1 MKWSDVSDLSWRDL
15 KKTLKGMDRED
26 VLHRLG
32 LEEHTPTSDFFSGL
46 GLFAV
51 GVLIGAGLGIMFA
64 PKPGAE
70 IRSQLGGTIKHR
82 TGRGEELPQ
91 GSGMPGT
98 TSTVS
103 SSRIS

>member
-1 MKWSDVSDLSWRDL
+1 MKWSDVSDLSWKDL
-15 KKTLKGMDRED
+15 KKTIKGMDRED

-51 GVLIGAGLGIMFA
+51 GVLIGAGLGVMFA

-70 IRSQLGGTIKHR
+70 IRNQLTDTIKHR
-82 TGRGEELPQ
+82 TGRGEEPR
-91 GSGMPGT
+91 GSSMPS
-98 TSTVS
+98 TSTAS
-103 SSRIS
+103 TSRIS

>member
-15 KKTLKGMDRED
+15 KKAVRGMDRED

-32 LEEHTPTSDFFSGL
+32 LEEHTPKADFFTGL
-46 GLFAV
+46 GVFAV
-51 GVLIGAGLGIMFA
+51 GVLIGAGLGVMFA

-70 IRSQLGGTIKHR
+70 IRSRLTDTIKQR
-82 TGRGEELPQ
+82 AGRAEEMPQ
-91 GSGMPGT
+91 ASGMPGASSVT
-98 TSTVS
+98 

>member
-1 MKWSDVSDLSWRDL
+1 MKWSDVSDLSWKDL
-15 KKTLKGMDRED
+15 KKTMKGMDRDD

-32 LEEHTPTSDFFSGL
+32 LEEHTPMSDFFSGL
-46 GLFAV
+46 GLFAL
-51 GVLIGAGLGIMFA
+51 GVLIGAGLGVMFA

-70 IRSQLGGTIKHR
+70 IRNQLTDTIKHR
-82 TGRGEELPQ
+82 TGRGEELPR
-91 GSGMPGT
+91 GSSMPS